1 MNNNNNN
8 NNNNLSSP
16 SYTSRNLADNITEIL
31 ADSYSYSIDN
41 SYEPALSNSKFYI
54 SSNSP
59 NSSNDSTSSNFSIRN
74 QSRSCHNLSNS
85 NVSTSSIDKTKPP
98 SNLNNNKEQK
108 SSGNYFAAK
117 LKGLKKGVEKLVTNH
132 SKKKHDSNHNDIRST
147 SNHSLNS
154 SNSHSTLAS
163 NLGASNSSN
172 ASKKYET
179 KNVEERSING
189 GHTPTTPTYDYSY
202 QHQQSTSSETNAQGH
217 SARSTNF
224 SDDEA
229 DDSVSVHSVHSYT
242 LKNTNGDSK
251 YAIPFSQSKS
261 LQESSNNNVKIINSR
276 FNQPNNIL
284 DNQDQFELNKKLAL
298 ITPSGKF
305 LFILFF

>member
-1 MNNNNNN
+1 MNSNNNNNS
-8 NNNNLSSP
+8 NLSSP
-16 SYTSRNLADNITEIL
+16 SYTSKNLVDNNTEIL
-31 ADSYSYSIDN
+31 ANSYSYSIDN
-41 SYEPALSNSKFYI
+41 SYEPALTNSKFYI

-74 QSRSCHNLSNS
+74 QSRSCQNLSNS
-85 NVSTSSIDKTKPP
+85 NVSNSSIDKTKPP
-98 SNLNNNKEQK
+98 SNLSNKEQK

-154 SNSHSTLAS
+154 SNSQSTLAS

-172 ASKKYET
+172 TNKKYEY

-217 SARSTNF
+217 SARSTNI

-229 DDSVSVHSVHSYT
+229 DDSASLHSAHSYT

-251 YAIPFSQSKS
+251 YVVPFSQSKS
-261 LQESSNNNVKIINSR
+261 LQESSNKNVKIINSK
-276 FNQPNNIL
+276 FTQPNDIL
-284 DNQDQFELNKKLAL
+284 DKQDQFELNKKLAL
-298 ITPSGKF
+298 IAPNGKF
-305 LFILFF
+305 LLFGLN